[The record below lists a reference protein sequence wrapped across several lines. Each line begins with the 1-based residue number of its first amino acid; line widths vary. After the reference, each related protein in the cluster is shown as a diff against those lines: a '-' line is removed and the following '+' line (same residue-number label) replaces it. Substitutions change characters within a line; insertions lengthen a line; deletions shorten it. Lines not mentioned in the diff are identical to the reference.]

1 MHDTNIG
8 CGCGCGSG
16 CACGTLPAEFVRVRY
31 YFGQRLGV
39 MELSDQFFYHAGKMA
54 FHNARLHGFGVLCG
68 LRGEKQKPPAGTAS
82 TVLRVTSGAALDPCG
97 REIVV
102 GVDQCIDVAAWFARN
117 RTRPVLAGWTAGT
130 RQILRVAIR
139 YRECPSDPSPAPR
152 DPCGCDNNGCE
163 FGRVREGFELGLFT
177 TTETV
182 CAGDG
187 APTPAAVL
195 AVLEGS
201 GPSGAAGDPAV
212 VIKKGIDTLMSAGCP
227 APSDDVWLCLAAF
240 EVRLDANTVL
250 DDISDP
256 DNTIPERR
264 TLLPTHA
271 LQTIVL
277 GLVAEGVSSGSL
289 SAGPRVGALSFT
301 PDAANPLTAGS
312 LSLPVL
318 LVSKGSPPAKVPLAG
333 ATFDPASMKVS
344 LLDAGAWKDVT
355 PPAAGIKYDA
365 TTETIRIDFTQDLD
379 AAKPF
384 LLAFEPS
391 ASQPTVDDD
400 GRPLPRF
407 TRRFKFRLDT
417 AGTALELDPAV

>member
-1 MHDTNIG
+1 MHDTING

-54 FHNARLHGFGVLCG
+54 FHNLRLHGFGVLCG
-68 LRGEKQKPPAGTAS
+68 LRAEKQKPAAGTLS
-82 TVLRVTSGAALDPCG
+82 TVLRVTRGAALDPCG

-102 GVDQCIDVAAWFARN
+102 AVDQCIDVAAWFAKN
-117 RTRPVLAGWTAGT
+117 RARPALAGWTAGT
-130 RQILRVAIR
+130 TQTLRLAIR
-139 YRECPSDPSPAPR
+139 FRECPTDPSPAPR

-163 FGRVREGFELGLFT
+163 FGRVREGFELGLFA

-187 APTPAAVL
+187 VPAPAAVL
-195 AVLEGS
+195 AVLEGV
-201 GPSGAAGDPAV
+201 AAGDSDVA
-212 VIKKGIDTLMSAGCP
+212 IKKGIDTLMATGCP
-227 APSDDVWLCLAAF
+227 APTDDLWLCLADF
-240 EVRLDANTVL
+240 QVRLDVNTVP

-277 GLVAEGVSSGSL
+277 GLAADGVSSGSL
-289 SAGPRVGALSFT
+289 SAGPRVGALTFT
-301 PDAANPLTAGS
+301 PDAASPLTAGS
-312 LSLPVL
+312 LAVPVL
-318 LVSKGSPPAKVPLAG
+318 LVSKGSPPAKVPLAA

-355 PPAAGIKYDA
+355 PTAAAIKYDA
-365 TTETIRIDFTQDLD
+365 PAETIRIDFTQDLE

-417 AGTALELDPAV
+417 AGTALELDPVV